1 MLTYQIFVFAHISRI
16 EEEYHI
22 TGKDQTNFFCLL
34 KRFSTQIDKNG
45 KGKGAQNLRGS
56 NEQKVSISLHEF
68 KVVDGRLVAQKS
80 HHITCNEKVGKK
92 RSANEDPLRQTTI
105 NSSDAPLPSKK
116 SKKKTLWLAYRTNIR
131 REDAPTTKNP
141 VRVKKHIQGN

>member
-22 TGKDQTNFFCLL
+22 TGKDQTKFFCLL

-131 REDAPTTKNP
+131 REDAPTTKKP

>member
-22 TGKDQTNFFCLL
+22 TGKDQTKFFCLL

-92 RSANEDPLRQTTI
+92 GQQTKI
-105 NSSDAPLPSKK
+105 
-116 SKKKTLWLAYRTNIR
+116 
-131 REDAPTTKNP
+131 
-141 VRVKKHIQGN
+141 H